1 MLINFLLTLLVLLQT
16 IQSSIPRTEVV
27 IPLDISQNFVF
38 KMKTRLV
45 NYIST
50 TEQKWTA
57 ILTSVDPTTNA
68 IADRRTIA
76 FSNRNILQA
85 LFPVSYDFRP
95 DSVVSADVNT
105 LGDRI
110 EGSTALVSVR
120 DGRIIVNPSSVTDH
134 VLEGRLGFVELR
146 TEHSDFIA
154 LFAYIRWQNGSGS
167 ATVDSEEVVIDHTQ
181 RPRAM
186 LLNLTSTYDLI
197 PYRLLDD
204 LRSRIN
210 TPVSEIIEERT
221 RRLVFRC
228 DLDLI
233 SQLPT
238 LVYSLTARARPDPSN
253 NFAVNIHLYPE
264 DYLEFDPSTNT
275 CETRIRSCINNRAI
289 GQLGIPFASVTTIVY
304 ERNRVGFGEPET
316 L

>member
-1 MLINFLLTLLVLLQT
+1 
-16 IQSSIPRTEVV
+16 
-27 IPLDISQNFVF
+27 
-38 KMKTRLV
+38 MKTRLV
-45 NYIST
+45 NYLST
-50 TEQKWTA
+50 TEQKRIA
-57 ILTSVDPTTNA
+57 ILTSVDPTTNEV
-68 IADRRTIA
+68 ADRRTIS
-76 FSNRNILQA
+76 FSNRNILQP
-85 LFPVSYDFRP
+85 LFPVSFNFRP
-95 DSVVSADVNT
+95 DSVVSTDVST

-110 EGSTALVSVR
+110 EGSTALVSMR

-134 VLEGRLGFVELR
+134 VLDEQLGYVELR
-146 TEHSDFIA
+146 TEDSDFIT
-154 LFAYIRWQNGSGS
+154 LFAYIRWENDIGSP
-167 ATVDSEEVVIDHTQ
+167 TVPSEDVVIEQTQ

-204 LRSRIN
+204 LRNRID

-264 DYLEFDPSTNT
+264 DYLKYDTSTNT
-275 CETRIRSCINNRAI
+275 CETRIRSCINNRVV